1 MARKDH
7 PGIPL
12 SSGPYAAV
20 AKLTESLKSK
30 VVGAFGYWTVV
41 SERASILFSHTFRT
55 PRISPLLCN
64 EAFSFQEILLL
75 GRENGGFHAWKITYH
90 HCRHYYYGAHTQ
102 LLHHTSPEPLLRVGP
117 GGPRIR
123 FAQAPFTKNYS
134 WCLASHATCLAF
146 PLQIPKP
153 LSIN

>member
-30 VVGAFGYWTVV
+30 VVGHSGYWTVV

-55 PRISPLLCN
+55 LESALYFAMKLFFSGDITSWTGKWRLPCMEDYIPPLPPLL
-64 EAFSFQEILLL
+64 L
-75 GRENGGFHAWKITYH
+75 R
-90 HCRHYYYGAHTQ
+90 GAHAALTPYKPRA
-102 LLHHTSPEPLLRVGP
+102 SSSSGP
-117 GGPRIR
+117 WKTEDQA
-123 FAQAPFTKNYS
+123 AQAPFTKN
-134 WCLASHATCLAF
+134 
-146 PLQIPKP
+146 
-153 LSIN
+153 